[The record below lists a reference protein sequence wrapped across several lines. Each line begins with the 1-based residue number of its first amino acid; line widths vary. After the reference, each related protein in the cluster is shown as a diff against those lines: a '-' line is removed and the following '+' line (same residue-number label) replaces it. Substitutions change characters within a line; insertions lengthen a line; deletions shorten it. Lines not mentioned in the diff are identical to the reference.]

1 MLRQGVYVN
10 LQKQGE
16 DGHSVVSAR
25 FIPQKYYK
33 GIKSKKETKKQL
45 TSIKKSIESYSKNV
59 YIDRPKLT
67 TYRNKKSNYIIQ
79 FNEAYGISIT
89 DKKAVAKLTGV
100 TIKAQEHIIK
110 KGKGAYYSSGSRP
123 GQSSSSWAYARLA
136 SVIMGGKARK
146 YDQHI
151 LDEENIVIKRPRKKV
166 VSKSNKLSRSY
177 FGKKIDKKTKKTKKH
192 QNKIKN

>member
-1 MLRQGVYVN
+1 MFRQGVYVN
-10 LQKQGE
+10 LQKQTE
-16 DGHSVVSAR
+16 DGQSVPSTR

-33 GIKSKKETKKQL
+33 GIKSTKETKQQL
-45 TSIKKSIESYSKNV
+45 NSIKKSIESYSKKV
-59 YIDRPKLT
+59 YIDRPKLK
-67 TYRNKKSNYIIQ
+67 TYKNKKSNYIIQ

-100 TIKAQEHIIK
+100 TIKAQERIIK

-136 SVIMGGKARK
+136 SVIMGGKAKK

-151 LDEENIVIKRPRKKV
+151 LDEENVVIKRPPKQTL
-166 VSKSNKLSRSY
+166 KSN
-177 FGKKIDKKTKKTKKH
+177 FGKKIDKKTKKAKKISK
-192 QNKIKN
+192 QK